1 MKKRLQ
7 LYLSLIIAASTLTSC
22 NKTTS
27 QVGYIDD
34 FEGTLKNYT
43 IKRGNKPIEKIG
55 IYEPL
60 YSNDLIYVSNN
71 QFIDIRQCGETYRI
85 THKDSPYQVKSKNC
99 KVPGILGNLWL
110 KIKDFMEYIVTITSN
125 PAIST
130 HTKSDEESLTIPI
143 LEGTFSAIPTLKAG
157 QRALYLQW
165 FGGKSPYKVQITTAD
180 KTILWQTESKTKSVK
195 TAKIEFKAGQ
205 IYTLIINDTKYEF
218 ETIAKLPD
226 YPAHLQDKVIP
237 ENMRQTLQAAWLKKQ
252 DNTKWSFEAY
262 QQISDIADNYGPARE
277 LQKAILN
284 Q

>member
-7 LYLSLIIAASTLTSC
+7 LYLSIIIVASTLNSYAA
-22 NKTTS
+22 S
-27 QVGYIDD
+27 QVGSIDD
-34 FEGTLKNYT
+34 FDGTLKDYT
-43 IKRGNKPIEKIG
+43 LKRGDKTIEIG
-55 IYEPL
+55 VYEPL
-60 YSNDLIYVSNN
+60 YLNDQIYVGNN
-71 QFIDIRQCGETYRI
+71 QFIDIRQCGKIYRI

-99 KVPGILGNLWL
+99 KVPGIIDKLWFNA
-110 KIKDFMEYIVTITSN
+110 KDFMDYVVAITSN
-125 PAIST
+125 PSFSI
-130 HTKSDEESLTIPI
+130 HTKSDQESLTIPI
-143 LEGTFSAIPTLKAG
+143 LEGTFFTIPTLKAG

-205 IYTLIINDTKYEF
+205 IYTIIINDTKYEF
-218 ETIAKLPD
+218 EAIAKLPD
-226 YPAHLQDKVIP
+226 YPSYLQDKAIP

-252 DNTKWSFEAY
+252 DDIKWSFEAY
-262 QQISDIADNYGPARE
+262 QQISEIADNYGPARE